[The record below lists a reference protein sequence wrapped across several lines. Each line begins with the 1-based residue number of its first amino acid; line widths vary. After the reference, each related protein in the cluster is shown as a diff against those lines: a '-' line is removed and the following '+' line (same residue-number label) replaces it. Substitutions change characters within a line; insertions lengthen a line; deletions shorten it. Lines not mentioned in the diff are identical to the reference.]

1 MSVSSV
7 TCHPKPMVR
16 SLSRGNKA
24 LLWAGRPSLKC
35 PSWLR
40 AWVLPT
46 HKIPT
51 PPPTL
56 PPPLLGPR
64 EPPWWPELCLPL
76 NTKHGSVPSFRKCVS
91 PHKKESAEPPH
102 TCPHPKASPPSSEKL
117 PPAPRSPSLSQTHF
131 IGNISTEGA
140 PIMTLQ

>member
-51 PPPTL
+51 PPPPPHPLSWGPGSL
-56 PPPLLGPR
+56 PGGQNSACLSTRSAAVSHPSGNACPPTRKSLLNLLTPVPTQRPLLHPLKSCPR
-64 EPPWWPELCLPL
+64 PTVPFPL
-76 NTKHGSVPSFRKCVS
+76 SDPLHWKH
-91 PHKKESAEPPH
+91 
-102 TCPHPKASPPSSEKL
+102 L
-117 PPAPRSPSLSQTHF
+117 Y
-131 IGNISTEGA
+131 
-140 PIMTLQ
+140 